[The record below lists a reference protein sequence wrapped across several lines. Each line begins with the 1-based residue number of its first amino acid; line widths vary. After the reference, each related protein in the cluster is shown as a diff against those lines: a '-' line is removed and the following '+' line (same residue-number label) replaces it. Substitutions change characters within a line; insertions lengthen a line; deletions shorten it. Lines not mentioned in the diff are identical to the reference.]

1 MHPLIT
7 FDESFIDARAS
18 KRKISAIVEVENRQ
32 IPPKTGGQLIF
43 HTTICFY
50 LVSKRKSRGKD
61 ERGLDRVKKESG
73 KRNLHGHFAKS
84 LGRDDEPIKNQAT
97 KQQIFVRFPAFPG
110 KGPEKLNFPG
120 RENPWSYFWILTGF
134 G

>member
-1 MHPLIT
+1 M
-7 FDESFIDARAS
+7 
-18 KRKISAIVEVENRQ
+18 
-32 IPPKTGGQLIF
+32 
-43 HTTICFY
+43 
-50 LVSKRKSRGKD
+50 
-61 ERGLDRVKKESG
+61 KKESG

-134 G
+134 GYTYFYQRVGDELVTLSLTSKKRDRIVLSELKSYKIGSDSPQLNYHGSYSQKSSCKQDF